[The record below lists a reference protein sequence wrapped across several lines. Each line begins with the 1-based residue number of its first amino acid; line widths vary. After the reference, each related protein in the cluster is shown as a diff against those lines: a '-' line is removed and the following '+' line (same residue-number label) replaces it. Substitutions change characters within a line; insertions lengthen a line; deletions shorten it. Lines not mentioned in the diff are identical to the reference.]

1 MCGIAG
7 LMSRTGAEPDRAM
20 LDRMLAALGHRGPDG
35 EGKHVAGSVAMGQT
49 RLAIIDLVTGD
60 QPLYEPG
67 GAALVANG
75 EVYNYL
81 ELRAE
86 LGEGVFSTRSDCE
99 PPLHL
104 YRRHGLSYAE
114 RLRGMYAIAIHD
126 PAENRLVL
134 TRDPFGI
141 KPLYYVETDTLFA
154 FASEPGAL
162 IAAGLARPGLNPVA
176 ERELMQ
182 LQFTCG
188 AATMQRDIRR
198 VLPGETLLVQAGR
211 VVERRRRPALP
222 DQSAPREMGE
232 AEALAA
238 LDTVLMD
245 SVDVHQRS
253 DVPYG
258 LFLSGGIDSTAL
270 LAMMAR
276 LNDTPVQA
284 FTAGFSDAE
293 GAMDERDLARTLAR
307 KFGAEHHEVV
317 FGEAD
322 FLADLPRIV
331 AAMDDPTA
339 DYAILPTWKLARMA
353 AQEAGLKVVLCG
365 EGGDELFAGYGRHRA
380 AMRPWFL
387 GGKTGWSRG
396 VFDGLGVLRDETGAW
411 RDAVGGAEALARQR
425 GRNRLQVAQAVDVS
439 DWLPND
445 LLIKLDRCLMAH
457 GLEGRT
463 PFLDPMVADFAFR
476 LPDRLK
482 IRDRRGKW
490 LLRRWLADHAP
501 EARPF
506 DRKRGFTVPV
516 GAWINRQGERL
527 ADLVAS
533 QPDAARLVR
542 TDRLKALFTA
552 TEKRPRFAAWVVL
565 FHALW
570 CQIHLHGADPR
581 GDIASVLTHR

>member
-7 LMSRTGAEPDRAM
+7 LMSRTGGEPDIAL
-20 LDRMLAALGHRGPDG
+20 LDRMLSAIAHRGPDG

-81 ELRAE
+81 ELRRD
-86 LGEGVFSTRSDCE
+86 LDGVPFSSGSDCE

-104 YRRHGLSYAE
+104 YRRMGLAFADK
-114 RLRGMYAIAIHD
+114 LRGMYAIAIHD
-126 PAENRLVL
+126 PAENLLVL

-141 KPLYYVETDTLFA
+141 KPLYYVETDQLFA
-154 FASEPGAL
+154 FASEPQAL
-162 IAAGLARPGLNPVA
+162 QAAGLGGSGLNPVA

-188 AATMQRDIRR
+188 SSTIHPGIRR
-198 VLPGETLLVQAGR
+198 VLPGETLVIRAGR
-211 VVERRRRPALP
+211 VIERRRRAALP
-222 DQSAPREMGE
+222 EAGPRSLGDEEGLKE
-232 AEALAA
+232 
-238 LDTVLMD
+238 LDRVLME
-245 SVDVHQRS
+245 SVDLHQRS

-270 LAMMAR
+270 LAVMSR
-276 LNDTPVQA
+276 LNERPVVA
-284 FTAGFSDAE
+284 FTAGFSDAQ
-293 GAMDERDLARTLAR
+293 GAVDERGLARAVAQR
-307 KFGAEHHEVV
+307 FGADHHEAV

-322 FLADLPRIV
+322 FLTDLPKII
-331 AAMDDPTA
+331 ACIDDPTA
-339 DYAILPTWKLARMA
+339 DYAILPTWKLAKLA
-353 AQEAGLKVVLCG
+353 AQTHGLKVVLCG

-380 AMRPWFL
+380 VTRPWFL
-387 GGKTGWSRG
+387 GGKTGWSKG
-396 VFDGLGVLRDETGAW
+396 IFDGLGVLRDESPAW
-411 RDAVGGAEALARQR
+411 RDAVGAAEAVSRMR
-425 GRNRLQVAQAVDVS
+425 GRNRLQTAQAVDVC

-445 LLIKLDRCLMAH
+445 LLVKLDRCLMAH

-463 PFLDPMVADFAFR
+463 PFLDPVVADFAFR

-490 LLRRWLADHAP
+490 LLRRWLADQAP

-516 GAWINRQGERL
+516 GDWIAARGARL
-527 ADLVAS
+527 ADLLS
-533 QPDAARLVR
+533 RQPDIARLAR
-542 TDRLKALFTA
+542 ADRLQALFTSG
-552 TEKRPRFAAWVVL
+552 EKRARFAAWVLL
-565 FHALW
+565 FHAVW
-570 CQIHLHGADPR
+570 CQTRIHGADPQ
-581 GDIASVLTHR
+581 GDLESVLAHG